1 MTAPKDRYA
10 SNRPSFAE
18 RWVVPATYRC
28 LALFARVAVRTY
40 FPRITVAGAADI
52 PRRGGLI
59 IVSNHLDYADPG
71 VLLARVPRRA
81 VFLAMKDLFDWPVVG
96 LLPRLLGAL
105 PVDPRRAEI
114 ASLRAALRALDQGL
128 ALIVFPEGER
138 SKTGGLQ
145 RGFAGAALLAYHAG
159 VPIVPVAIT
168 GTERPSWPWVLLLP
182 LLGPKVTV
190 RFGAPFRLAPVERVD
205 TRAAE
210 VGIDL
215 IMRRIAELLPAAYRG
230 MYGGG
235 TAS

>member
-10 SNRPSFAE
+10 PDRPSFAE

-71 VLLARVPRRA
+71 VLLANVPRRA

-96 LLPRLLGAL
+96 VLPRLLGAL
-105 PVDPRRAEI
+105 PVDPHRADI

-138 SKTGGLQ
+138 SKTGRLQ
-145 RGFAGAALLAYHAG
+145 RGFAGAALLAYHAD
-159 VPIVPVAIT
+159 VPVVPVAIT
-168 GTERPSWPWVLLLP
+168 GTERLSWPWVLLRP
-182 LLGPKVTV
+182 FLGPKVTV
-190 RFGAPFRLAPVERVD
+190 RFGSPFRLAPVERVD
-205 TRAAE
+205 TRAADAGMG
-210 VGIDL
+210 V
-215 IMRRIAELLPAAYRG
+215 IMHHVAELLPPAYRG
-230 MYGGG
+230 LYGDAG
-235 TAS
+235 